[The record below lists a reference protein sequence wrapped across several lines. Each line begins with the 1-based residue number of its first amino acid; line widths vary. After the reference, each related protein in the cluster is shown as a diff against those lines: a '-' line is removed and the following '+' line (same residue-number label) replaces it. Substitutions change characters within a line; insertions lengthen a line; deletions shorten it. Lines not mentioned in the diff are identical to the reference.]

1 MLKRDLKKHHQ
12 IEIKKVVDQFD
23 NMIITNVLLKK
34 YLKLDYT
41 IVVKHILDQE
51 LIKVEGII
59 NFQVLLTDA
68 RDGHEIVHEK
78 AEPWVEEYLLADY
91 EGEEIDFDQLACE
104 QINLNIP
111 INLSHNYDTISKVGP
126 GWQLMSEDEYVN
138 NKKTT
143 SDPRWD
149 KLKQYYKYKK

>member
-12 IEIKKVVDQFD
+12 LNIKRTVDQFD

-34 YLKLDYT
+34 YLNLDYE
-41 IVVKHILDQE
+41 INVKHVLNDE
-51 LIKVEGII
+51 LIKVTGTIK
-59 NFQVLLTDA
+59 FKVLLTDA
-68 RDGHEIVHEK
+68 RDGHEIVHDQVES
-78 AEPWVEEYLLADY
+78 WDEEYLLAEY
-91 EGEEIDFDQLACE
+91 EGETIDFDQLACE

-111 INLSHNYDTISKVGP
+111 MNLSHNYDKISKVGP